1 MKEKIKNL
9 LKKIPMPKRDNN
21 KRHSL
26 YINILV
32 PTIVF
37 ALIGIVVVAYS
48 LQHGVK
54 KVMNETY
61 QEDLE
66 RCKTIILDAISE
78 EQKQFRVDVSY
89 IKHNILKNDN

>member
-1 MKEKIKNL
+1 
-9 LKKIPMPKRDNN
+9 MPKRDNN

-78 EQKQFRVDVSY
+78 EQKQFRGRVV
-89 IKHNILKNDN
+89 ILLKLPRWRVQ